1 MGMSYIISDSDGKSK
16 HYSFPVDARNAQET
30 YIDWEFSLFG
40 QRGHL
45 RLPLNDTD
53 NRDLYTVSH
62 MLFHSAYEIDKLA
75 REHEARARRQAE
87 RLAAR
92 SA

>member
-1 MGMSYIISDSDGKSK
+1 MSYIISNDDGKSK
-16 HYSFPVDARNAQET
+16 HYSFPIDVWNAREA

-40 QRGHL
+40 QRSHL
-45 RLPLNDTD
+45 KPPLSDTS
-53 NRDLYTVSH
+53 NRDLYAVSH

-75 REHEARARRQAE
+75 REHGDRVRRQAE

-92 SA
+92 VSA

>member
-1 MGMSYIISDSDGKSK
+1 MDVCYTISKDDGRVR
-16 HYSFPVDARNAQET
+16 HYSHPVDVWNAKET

-40 QRGHL
+40 QRCHL
-45 RLPLNDTD
+45 KLPLSDTN
-53 NRDLYTVSH
+53 NRDLYAISH
-62 MLFHSAYEIDKLA
+62 MLFHSAYEIDSLA

-87 RLAAR
+87 KLAAR